1 MPSLQVRD
9 LPDHIYRK
17 LVDEA
22 EREHRSLAQQ
32 AIAVLAKGL
41 GINEDPRERRRKV
54 LERIRN
60 NPIKWKGGRDTDD
73 IVAGIREDR
82 ER

>member
-9 LPDHIYRK
+9 LPEHIYRK

-22 EREHRSLAQQ
+22 ERQHRSLSQQ
-32 AIAVLAKGL
+32 AIAVLSKGL
-41 GINEDPRERRRKV
+41 GMHEDPRERRRKV

-60 NPIKWKGGRDTDD
+60 NPIKINGKLDVDD